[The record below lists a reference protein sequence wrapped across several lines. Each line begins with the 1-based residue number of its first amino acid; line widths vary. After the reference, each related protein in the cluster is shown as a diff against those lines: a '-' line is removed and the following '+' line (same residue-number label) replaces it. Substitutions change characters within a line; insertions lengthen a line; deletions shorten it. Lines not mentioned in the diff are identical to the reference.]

1 MKKPYIICHMM
12 TSIDGRIDCGMTA
25 KLPGVDEYYKT
36 LDALNVEAELSGP
49 VTAQLEMAEEGSFSP
64 ENPEVFGREGFSKKA
79 ESDAYSVVVDT
90 KGSLLWPDQSESR
103 APLVIITSVQVTKE
117 YLAYLDTKHI
127 SWIACGEDRINLV
140 RAAEILAEEF
150 NVSRMAVVGG
160 GTINAGFL
168 SAGLL
173 DEVSILL
180 APGIDARKG
189 MTAAF
194 DGLPMDTEPFI
205 LSLKDVT
212 SYESGAVWLRY
223 SVKKK

>member
-1 MKKPYIICHMM
+1 M
-12 TSIDGRIDCGMTA
+12 
-25 KLPGVDEYYKT
+25 
-36 LDALNVEAELSGP
+36 
-49 VTAQLEMAEEGSFSP
+49 
-64 ENPEVFGREGFSKKA
+64 
-79 ESDAYSVVVDT
+79 
-90 KGSLLWPDQSESR
+90 
-103 APLVIITSVQVTKE
+103 IITSVQVTKE